1 MDVIVFQYI
10 RGGWEFEYS
19 RDGETFLGFDHDPA
33 QARARLLG
41 MLGLLGWHRR
51 RFDKADFRRI

>member
-1 MDVIVFQYI
+1 MDVILFQRI

-19 RDGETFLGFDHDPA
+19 SRDGETCRGFDHDPA
-33 QARARLLG
+33 QARARLFR
-41 MLGLLGWHRR
+41 LLGWDRR